1 MKIFSVMTMMEPIT
15 ITRNATAIRNIEL
28 RRGLMII
35 HMIKLKIRFSGAR
48 TATRITIINAF
59 CTFVI
64 SVVMRVTRPGTLNLS
79 MFEKEKVWIFA

>member
-35 HMIKLKIRFSGAR
+35 HMIKLKIRFSGG
-48 TATRITIINAF
+48 
-59 CTFVI
+59 
-64 SVVMRVTRPGTLNLS
+64 RVFSGRGG
-79 MFEKEKVWIFA
+79 EGQA